1 MGEAVVDPVAHGAG
15 AVQQNFSLLKIY
27 LSQFVTQHESYL

>member
-1 MGEAVVDPVAHGAG
+1 MGEAAVDPVAHGAG

-27 LSQFVTQHESYL
+27 LSQFATQHESYL